1 MEHSYKTND
10 IEFPNQHIEEH
21 DMEKEVKKSFIEYS
35 MSVITSRALPDVRD
49 GMKPGQ
55 RRILY
60 AMYEDN
66 LTYDKPFRKS
76 ATTVGNVLG
85 RYHPHGDS
93 AVYGT
98 MVRMAQSFSLR
109 YPLVEGHGNF
119 GNVDGDGAAAY
130 RYTEARMS
138 KIADFMMRD
147 IEKNVVPMT
156 RNFDNTRDE
165 PTVLPSRFPN
175 LLVNGSVGIAVGMA
189 TNIPPHNL
197 GEVVDGTIYRMENPE
212 CSVDELME
220 YIKGPD
226 FPTAAIIYG
235 SRGIR
240 EAYETGK
247 GKIYIRARATIEDE
261 HRRIIFTE
269 IPYMVN
275 KSMLIESMANL
286 VKEKKIE
293 GITALRDE
301 SGRGGMRIVVE
312 YRRDANGE
320 VILNQLYKYT
330 QLQDTCS
337 VNMLVIDGGEPKTLS
352 LPAVLDRYIYFQKSV
367 ITNRTRFDLDKALRE
382 MHILEGYKTAIDNID
397 EVIHIIKTSESIPN
411 AKERLI
417 ERFSLSDVQ
426 AQAIVEMTLGKLS
439 GLERQ
444 KVEDRIAK
452 LSLLVAEYRAILSDE
467 GKVIEI
473 IKNELTEIKNKFG
486 DKRRSELTEATEE
499 IDLED
504 LIERHT
510 CVITVSHSGYIKRQ
524 RADIYSA
531 QNRGGKGIIG
541 MTTKED
547 DFVEDV
553 IVANSHSHLMFF
565 TNKGRVYAK
574 KAYRIPEAG
583 RTAKGTNLVNIIE
596 LQDGEYVTAIIPITE
611 FLEGEYLT
619 MVTKLGVT
627 KRTLLTDF
635 EYQRKGGKIAINL
648 DENDE
653 LIFVRHTKG
662 DESLIIATR
671 DGLAVRFDENNVRAM
686 GRAARGV
693 KGITLMGDDYVVG
706 VAVVDE
712 SKKLLTV
719 TDNGMGKRTE
729 FDDFRQMK
737 HRGGKGVTCHNIN
750 DKTGKLATVITVG
763 DDDDI
768 MLITNDG
775 TIIRTNVSGINVYS
789 RTATGVIIMRLG
801 DGKYINNVAR
811 LERAEEIEE
820 QSAKIDSEIESMP
833 KTDGTEVKEPEV
845 ERAALDSDEESF

>member
-1 MEHSYKTND
+1 MNHEYKTND
-10 IEFPNQHIEEH
+10 IEFPNQRIESR
-21 DMEKEVKKSFIEYS
+21 DMEKEVKTSFIEYS

-60 AMYEDN
+60 AMYEDH

-85 RYHPHGDS
+85 RYHPHGDM
-93 AVYGT
+93 AVYQA
-98 MVRMAQSFSLR
+98 MVRMAQNFSYR

-138 KIADFMMRD
+138 KIADLMMSD
-147 IEKNVVPMT
+147 IEKHVVPMT

-165 PTVLPSRFPN
+165 PIALPSRFPN

-197 GEVVDGTIYRMENPE
+197 TEIINGTIHRIDNPE
-212 CSVDELME
+212 CTVDDLME
-220 YIKGPD
+220 HIKGPD

-235 SRGIR
+235 TRGIR

-247 GKIYIRARATIEDE
+247 GRVYVRARGVVEDDKK
-261 HRRIIFTE
+261 RIIFTE

-275 KSMLIESMANL
+275 KSMLIETMANL

-312 YRRDANGE
+312 YRKDANGE

-337 VNMLVIDGGEPKTLS
+337 VNMLVIVNGEPKTLS
-352 LPAVLDRYIYFQKSV
+352 LPEVLDHYIKHQESV
-367 ITNRTRFDLDKALRE
+367 IRKRCEFDLEKALKE
-382 MHILEGYKTAIDNID
+382 LHIFEGYKKAIDNID
-397 EVIHIIKTSESIPN
+397 EVISIIKTSESIPN
-411 AKERLI
+411 AKERLT
-417 ERFSLSDVQ
+417 ERFGLSDVQ

-439 GLERQ
+439 GLERR
-444 KVEDRIAK
+444 KIEERIEK
-452 LSLLVAEYRAILSDE
+452 LEATIAELRDILASE
-467 GKVIEI
+467 MRIKEI
-473 IKNELTEIKNKFG
+473 LKNELTETMNKFG
-486 DKRRSELTEATEE
+486 DKRRTEIVEATEE

-510 CVITVSHSGYIKRQ
+510 CILTMSHTGYIKRQ
-524 RADIYSA
+524 RADTYVA

-541 MTTKED
+541 MSTKDE
-547 DFVEDV
+547 DFVEKILV
-553 IVANSHSHLMFF
+553 TGSHSHIMFF
-565 TNKGRVYAK
+565 TNKGRVYSK
-574 KAYRIPEAG
+574 KAYRVPEAS

-596 LQDGEYVTAIIPITE
+596 LQEGEKVTSMISINE
-611 FLEGEYLT
+611 FVEGEYLT
-619 MVTKLGVT
+619 MVTKNGII
-627 KRTLLTDF
+627 KKTLLSEF

-648 DENDE
+648 DDDDE

-662 DESLIIATR
+662 DQSIMIATR
-671 DGLAVRFDENNVRAM
+671 NGMCVRFDENNVRGM

-693 KGITLMGDDYVVG
+693 KGITLIGDDYVIG
-706 VAVVDE
+706 VAIVDE
-712 SKKLLTV
+712 EKKLLTV
-719 TDNGMGKRTE
+719 TEKGMGKRTSFE
-729 FDDFRQMK
+729 DFREMK
-737 HRGGKGVTCHNIN
+737 HRGGKGVACHKIS
-750 DKTGKLATVITVG
+750 DKSGHLAAIQTVS
-763 DDDDI
+763 DDDDV
-768 MLITNDG
+768 MLITDKG
-775 TIIRTNVSGINVYS
+775 TIIRMSVSDINVYS
-789 RTATGVIIMRLG
+789 RTAGGVIVMRMADDTKL
-801 DGKYINNVAR
+801 ITLSR
-811 LERAEEIEE
+811 LEKIEEIELE
-820 QSAKIDSEIESMP
+820 SEKVEEENRSHEGENAP
-833 KTDGTEVKEPEV
+833 KV
-845 ERAALDSDEESF
+845 ERASLEEEENF